1 MWMGAQRV
9 PSGHLDHMMW
19 CDSTRSKFMQ
29 FAHSLAAL
37 TPPALHEEANGVVKT
52 ALARNEETLL
62 WLEENIQ
69 AIAFEDRA
77 LTQPPQAKS
86 NAAAQP
92 QPRGEVYQ

>member
-19 CDSTRSKFMQ
+19 CDSTQSKFMQ

-37 TPPALHEEANGVVKT
+37 KPPALHEEEPGVVQT
-52 ALARNEETLL
+52 AVARNVETLR
-62 WLEENIQ
+62 WLEENIL
-69 AIAFEDRA
+69 AIAFEDRP
-77 LTQPPQAKS
+77 LTPPLQAKS
-86 NAAAQP
+86 NAAAA